1 MTERLIKLYGHQFD
15 LEQLSE
21 HFTSDEL
28 NVRRDEN
35 GYYYLRSSDFEQMSA
50 PDAFEKRGR
59 ELVEYINGAAKLLF
73 GSGYRSIE
81 FDAAARIEEDGQR
94 FHTVG
99 ASVIISGRSRVSIDA
114 TLIRADGTVE
124 GDAPRRLDDA
134 EALVSLADRDDRVAD
149 ALRFY
154 ERGDW
159 INLYKAWEVVCDAAG
174 SLHQVVKNGWAT
186 ESDRSRFT
194 QTAQSRAE
202 LGDEARHASETY
214 KAPKNPMN
222 LEEAQAFVRFVIQA
236 WIRTL

>member
-1 MTERLIKLYGHQFD
+1 MIERLVKLNGHQFD

-35 GYYYLRSSDFEQMSA
+35 GSYYLRSSDFEQMSDL
-50 PDAFEKRGR
+50 DAFEKRGR

-73 GSGYRSIE
+73 GSAYRSIE
-81 FDAAARIEEDGQR
+81 FDAAARIEEDGRR

-99 ASVIISGRSRVSIDA
+99 TSVTISGRSRVSID
-114 TLIRADGTVE
+114 TTVISADGTVE
-124 GDAPRRLDDA
+124 GDAPRRRDDA

-159 INLYKAWEVVCDAAG
+159 INLYKAWEVVSDAAG
-174 SLHQVVKNGWAT
+174 GIHAVVNKGWAD
-186 ESDRSRFT
+186 EDERRRFT
-194 QTAQSRAE
+194 GTVQSRAE
-202 LGDEARHASETY
+202 LGDEARHASERYRT
-214 KAPKNPMN
+214 PKNPITQY
-222 LEEAQAFVRFVIQA
+222 EAQSFVRSVIQA
-236 WIRTL
+236 WIATL